1 MANKKQAER
10 EIERKREESV
20 VKPSRSASPLITL
33 RIRES
38 GTCAWHG
45 GTKGVELPLSR
56 KSKGLVLDF
65 SNFPRGG
72 KWKRGTI
79 GGGGEND
86 WRFIYILIEIRRKS
100 L

>member
-10 EIERKREESV
+10 EREGGERERGAVESV

-45 GTKGVELPLSR
+45 GTKGVELPRR
-56 KSKGLVLDF
+56 KSKVGFGL
-65 SNFPRGG
+65 
-72 KWKRGTI
+72 
-79 GGGGEND
+79 
-86 WRFIYILIEIRRKS
+86 
-100 L
+100 